1 MCLVIVR
8 VAEIGGQLINHQAT
22 GKKFKVIGQDFSIL
36 NVEVKPGTRA
46 IVQMPMPKLS
56 SHTKVDMPVHVVH
69 GKRDG
74 PVLFISAAIHGDE
87 LNGIEI
93 VRRVLA
99 MKSLSKLKGTLVAV
113 PIVNAYGLI
122 HESRY
127 LPDRRDLNR
136 SFPGSDAGS
145 LAARLANVFMQDIVM
160 LCTHGID
167 LHTGSNHRTNLP
179 QIRANIDDPETSRLA
194 HSFGVPVLINSS
206 LRDGSLRAAAGE
218 LGIPMLLYE
227 AGEALRFDEVSIR
240 AGVVGITNVMR
251 ALDMLPP
258 TSASK
263 KSQPQ
268 PFVARSSSWTR
279 TPESGMLR
287 LDVLLGARVK
297 KGDILGF
304 VDDPNSGFICSIQ
317 AANNGIVIG
326 RLELPI
332 VHEGDAVYHIARFRD
347 DMSDVVDR
355 VESFQLDHEDELIN

>member
-1 MCLVIVR
+1 MTR
-8 VAEIGGQLINHQAT
+8 
-22 GKKFKVIGQDFSIL
+22 QDFTIL
-36 NVEVKPGTRA
+36 NTRVRPGTRDV
-46 IVQMPMPKLS
+46 IEMPMPKLS

-69 GKRDG
+69 GKQDG

-99 MKSLSKLKGTLVAV
+99 MKTLYKLKGTLIAV
-113 PIVNAYGLI
+113 PVVNAYGLI
-122 HESRY
+122 QESRY

-136 SFPGSDAGS
+136 SFPGSEVGS
-145 LAARLANVFMQDIVM
+145 LAARLANVFMQEIVM
-160 LCTHGID
+160 QCTHGID

-179 QIRANIDDPETSRLA
+179 QIRANLDDPETSRLA

-240 AGVVGITNVMR
+240 AGVAGVTSVMR
-251 ALDMLPP
+251 ALGMLRP
-258 TSASK
+258 TKASAK
-263 KSQPQ
+263 NQKQ
-268 PFVARSSSWTR
+268 PFIARSSSWTR

-287 LDVLLGARVK
+287 LDVVLGAQVK

-304 VDDPNSGFICSIQ
+304 LDDPNGGFICSIH
-317 AANNGIVIG
+317 AAVSGIVIG

-332 VHEGDAVYHIARFRD
+332 VHEGDAVYHIARFKD
-347 DMSDVVDR
+347 DIGDVVDR
-355 VESFQLDHEDELIN
+355 VESFQLDHADELGN